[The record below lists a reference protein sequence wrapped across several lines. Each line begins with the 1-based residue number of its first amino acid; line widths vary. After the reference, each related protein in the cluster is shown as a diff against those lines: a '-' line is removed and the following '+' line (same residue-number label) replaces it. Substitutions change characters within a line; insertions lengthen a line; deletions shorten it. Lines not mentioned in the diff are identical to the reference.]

1 MPSVANKLNMLS
13 VVMVS
18 VIMLSVVAPIL
29 WAPYLRHLGI
39 LSQARINSIF
49 PFSGNIIKLF

>member
-1 MPSVANKLNMLS
+1 MPRVANKLNMLS
-13 VVMVS
+13 VVMV
-18 VIMLSVVAPIL
+18 SVVAPIL

-39 LSQARINSIF
+39 LSQARIKSIF